1 MNSELK
7 RKRILDIDP
16 QAILWDGLDE
26 AIIGITEEGV
36 PVYDIHQMEILLM
49 KQHEWEWEDAAEWV
63 EFNILRAYLGDR
75 TPIHMWAM
83 PVNEFDEV
91 NRIAQNFGLTDNN
104 E

>member
-26 AIIGITEEGV
+26 AIIGITEEGI

-49 KQHEWEWEDAAEWV
+49 R
-63 EFNILRAYLGDR
+63 L
-75 TPIHMWAM
+75 
-83 PVNEFDEV
+83 
-91 NRIAQNFGLTDNN
+91 
-104 E
+104 

>member
-1 MNSELK
+1 MENK

-36 PVYDIHQMEILLM
+36 PVYDIHQMEIIIM

-63 EFNILRAYLGDR
+63 EFNILRAYMGDR

-83 PVNEFDEV
+83 PKN
-91 NRIAQNFGLTDNN
+91 NFEKKTI
-104 E
+104 